1 MKGIT
6 GNPALDAYHRM
17 AVSPINETR
26 PTTKMDA
33 EQSQAPAEAA
43 KVSIS
48 AEARELRLRRRRHV
62 DRGGPDAVR
71 RQRVRR
77 PTSPPGTEYRRCVMH
92 RLPDVAEVGLP
103 ATYR

>member
-17 AVSPINETR
+17 AVSPVGEAR
-26 PTTKMDA
+26 PAAKVDA

-48 AEARELRLRRRRHV
+48 AEARELAAGGVGGGV
-62 DRGGPDAVR
+62 DAQKVEALKARIDEGSFQIDPQKIAGRILDEL
-71 RQRVRR
+71 
-77 PTSPPGTEYRRCVMH
+77 G
-92 RLPDVAEVGLP
+92 
-103 ATYR
+103 